1 MVIDGQARYVAGFI
15 VRRLLWTIPILW
27 VVVTIVFFMMR
38 AIGGDPFRRGPMLGL
53 SNVGWVKYGDYQ
65 PPAIRR
71 NQRERYGLDLP
82 WYQQYGNYLR
92 GVATLD
98 FGPSLSY
105 RYVRVNELIRQLA
118 PRSLAL
124 AGLAFVWALALGI
137 PIAVLAALRPGSPF
151 DLLARGFATLG
162 IALPNFFVATLL
174 VYYLAVTLKVLPTS
188 GWTEGWTHKILPS
201 FTLGLLPMA
210 YCVRLLRASMLE
222 TLELDYVRMA
232 RAKGLS
238 TPRVVVRHALR
249 NSLIPLITVSGPMLG
264 YLVTGTFVIEN
275 VFSIPGIARF
285 YVASV
290 LGRDYTVVLG
300 LTVMLAVIIIL
311 ANLVV
316 DILHRVL
323 DPRLRDADAAYAR
336 A

>member
-1 MVIDGQARYVAGFI
+1 MAGFI
-15 VRRLLWTIPILW
+15 LRRVLWTIPILW

-38 AIGGDPFRRGPMLGL
+38 SIGGDPFRRGPLLGL

-92 GVATLD
+92 GVATFD
-98 FGPSLSY
+98 FGPSLSF
-105 RYVRVNELIRQLA
+105 RYVRVNDLIKELA

-124 AGLAFVWALALGI
+124 AGLAFVWAMALGI
-137 PIAVLAALRPGSPF
+137 PIAILAALRPGSAF
-151 DLLARGFATLG
+151 DVAARAFSTIGF
-162 IALPNFFVATLL
+162 ALPNFFVATLL
-174 VYYLAVTLKVLPTS
+174 VFYLSVKLGVLPTS
-188 GWTEGWTHKILPS
+188 GWTAGWKYKILPS
-201 FTLGLLPMA
+201 FTLGLMPMA

-232 RAKGLS
+232 RAKGL
-238 TPRVVVRHALR
+238 TRRTVVVRHALR
-249 NSLIPLITVSGPMLG
+249 NSLLPLLTVSGPLIG

-275 VFSIPGIARF
+275 IFSVPGIARF

-290 LGRDYTVVLG
+290 VARDYTVVMG
-300 LTVMLAVIIIL
+300 LTVMLALLIIL

-323 DPRLRDADAAYAR
+323 DPQIRGPAYAR

>member
-1 MVIDGQARYVAGFI
+1 MAAFVL
-15 VRRLLWTIPILW
+15 RRVLWTIPILW

-38 AIGGDPFRRGPMLGL
+38 SIGGDPFRRGPMLGL
-53 SNVGWVKYGDYQ
+53 SNTGWVKYGDYQ

-82 WYQQYGNYLR
+82 WYRQYANYLR

-105 RYVRVNELIRQLA
+105 RYVRVNDLLKKLA

-124 AGLAFVWALALGI
+124 AGLAFAWALALGI
-137 PIAVLAALRPGSPF
+137 PIAILAALRQGSAF
-151 DLLARGFATLG
+151 DLTARGFATLG
-162 IALPNFFVATLL
+162 LALPNFFVATLL
-174 VYYLAVTLKVLPTS
+174 VYYLSVKLQLLPTS
-188 GWTEGWTHKILPS
+188 GWTDGWANKILPS

-210 YCVRLLRASMLE
+210 YCVRLLRASLLE

-238 TPRVVVRHALR
+238 GPRVVVKHALR
-249 NSLIPLITVSGPMLG
+249 NSLIPLITVSGPLLG

-275 VFSIPGIARF
+275 IFAVPGIARF

-290 LGRDYTVVLG
+290 LARDYPVVLG
-300 LTVMLAVIIIL
+300 LTVILAVLIIL
-311 ANLVV
+311 ANLAV
-316 DILHRVL
+316 DILHRAL

>member
-1 MVIDGQARYVAGFI
+1 MAAFV
-15 VRRLLWTIPILW
+15 VRRVLWTIPILW

-38 AIGGDPFRRGPMLGL
+38 SIGGDPFRRGPMVGL

-65 PPAIRR
+65 PPSIRR

-82 WYQQYGNYLR
+82 WYQQYANYLR
-92 GVATLD
+92 GVARLD

-105 RYVRVNELIRQLA
+105 RYVRVNDLIKELA

-137 PIAVLAALRPGSPF
+137 PIAILAALRPGSAF
-151 DLLARGFATLG
+151 DFAARGLATLG
-162 IALPNFFVATLL
+162 IALPNFFIATLL
-174 VYYLAVTLKVLPTS
+174 VYYLSVKLHVLPTS
-188 GWTEGWTHKILPS
+188 GWTEGWSNKILPS

-210 YCVRLLRASMLE
+210 YCVRLLRASLLE

-238 TPRVVVRHALR
+238 RRRVVVGHALR
-249 NSLIPLITVSGPMLG
+249 NSLLPLVTVLGPLLG

-275 VFSIPGIARF
+275 IFAVPGIARF

-290 LGRDYTVVLG
+290 VGRDYTVVLG
-300 LTVMLAVIIIL
+300 LTVMLAVLIIL
-311 ANLVV
+311 ANLAV

>member
-1 MVIDGQARYVAGFI
+1 VAGFI
-15 VRRLLWTIPILW
+15 VRRVLWTIPILW

-38 AIGGDPFRRGPMLGL
+38 SIGGDPFRRGPLLGL

-65 PPAIRR
+65 PQAIRR

-92 GVATLD
+92 GVATFD
-98 FGPSLSY
+98 YGPSLSY
-105 RYVRVNELIRQLA
+105 RYVRVNDLIKELA

-124 AGLAFVWALALGI
+124 AGLAFIWAMALGI
-137 PIAVLAALRPGSPF
+137 PIAILAALRPGSMF
-151 DLLARGFATLG
+151 DIAARAFSTIGF
-162 IALPNFFVATLL
+162 ALPNFFVATLL
-174 VYYLAVTLKVLPTS
+174 VFYLSVKLGILPTS
-188 GWTEGWTHKILPS
+188 GWTAGWQHKILPS
-201 FTLGLLPMA
+201 FTLGLVPMA
-210 YCVRLLRASMLE
+210 YCVRLLRASLLE

-232 RAKGLS
+232 RAKGLTRRS
-238 TPRVVVRHALR
+238 VVVRHALR
-249 NSLIPLITVSGPMLG
+249 NSLLPLLTVSGPMIG

-275 VFSIPGIARF
+275 LFAVPGIARF

-290 LGRDYTVVLG
+290 LARDYTVVMG
-300 LTVMLAVIIIL
+300 LTVMLALLIIL

-316 DILHRVL
+316 DILHRLL
-323 DPRLRDADAAYAR
+323 DPRMREPAYAR

>member
-1 MVIDGQARYVAGFI
+1 MAAFV
-15 VRRLLWTIPILW
+15 VRRVLWTIPILW

-38 AIGGDPFRRGPMLGL
+38 SIGGDPFRRGPMLGL
-53 SNVGWVKYGDYQ
+53 SGAAWVKYGDYQ

-71 NQRERYGLDLP
+71 NQREKYGLDLP
-82 WYQQYGNYLR
+82 WYRQYANYLR

-105 RYVRVNELIRQLA
+105 RYVRVNDLIKKLA
-118 PRSLAL
+118 PRSLEL
-124 AGLAFVWALALGI
+124 AGLAFLWALVVGI
-137 PIAVLAALRPGSPF
+137 PIAILAALRPGSVF
-151 DLLARGFATLG
+151 DLTARGFATLG
-162 IALPNFFVATLL
+162 LALPNFFVATLL
-174 VYYLAVTLKVLPTS
+174 VYYLAVKLHVLPTS
-188 GWTEGWTHKILPS
+188 GWTDGWTYKVLPS

-210 YCVRLLRASMLE
+210 YCVRLLRASLLE

-238 TPRVVVRHALR
+238 GRRVVGAHALR
-249 NSLIPLITVSGPMLG
+249 NSLLPLITVSGPLLG

-275 VFSIPGIARF
+275 VFAVPGIARF

-290 LGRDYTVVLG
+290 LARDYPVVLG
-300 LTVMLAVIIIL
+300 LTVVLAVLIIL
-311 ANLVV
+311 ANLAV

>member
-1 MVIDGQARYVAGFI
+1 VAGF
-15 VRRLLWTIPILW
+15 VLRRLLWTIPILW

-38 AIGGDPFRRGPMLGL
+38 SIGGDPFRRGPMLGL

-98 FGPSLSY
+98 FGPSFSY
-105 RYVRVNELIRQLA
+105 RYVRVNELIKQLA

-151 DLLARGFATLG
+151 DLFARGFATLG

-174 VYYLAVTLKVLPTS
+174 VYYLAVTLNVLPTS

-238 TPRVVVRHALR
+238 TPRV
-249 NSLIPLITVSGPMLG
+249 
-264 YLVTGTFVIEN
+264 TGTFVIEN
-275 VFSIPGIARF
+275 VFSVPGIARF

>member
-1 MVIDGQARYVAGFI
+1 MAAFVL
-15 VRRLLWTIPILW
+15 RRVLWTIPILW

-38 AIGGDPFRRGPMLGL
+38 SIGGDPFRRGPMLGL
-53 SNVGWVKYGDYQ
+53 SNTGWVKYGDYQ
-65 PPAIRR
+65 PPGIRR

-82 WYQQYGNYLR
+82 WYRQYANYLR

-105 RYVRVNELIRQLA
+105 RYVRVNDLMKQLA

-137 PIAVLAALRPGSPF
+137 PIAILAALRQGSLF
-151 DLLARGFATLG
+151 DLAARGFATLG
-162 IALPNFFVATLL
+162 FALPNFFVATLL
-174 VYYLAVTLKVLPTS
+174 VYYLAVKLQLLPTS
-188 GWTEGWTHKILPS
+188 GWTDGWSHKILPS

-210 YCVRLLRASMLE
+210 YCVRLLRASLLE

-238 TPRVVVRHALR
+238 GRRVVWGHALR
-249 NSLIPLITVSGPMLG
+249 NSLLPLITVSGPLLG
-264 YLVTGTFVIEN
+264 YLVTGTFVVEN
-275 VFSIPGIARF
+275 IFAVPGIARF

-290 LGRDYTVVLG
+290 LARDYPVVLA
-300 LTVMLAVIIIL
+300 LTVILAVLIVA
-311 ANLVV
+311 ANLAV

>member
-1 MVIDGQARYVAGFI
+1 MAGFI
-15 VRRLLWTIPILW
+15 LRRVLWTIPILW

-38 AIGGDPFRRGPMLGL
+38 SIGGDPFRRGPLLGL

-98 FGPSLSY
+98 FGPSLSF
-105 RYVRVNELIRQLA
+105 RYVRVNDLIKELA

-124 AGLAFVWALALGI
+124 AGLAFVWAMGLGI
-137 PIAVLAALRPGSPF
+137 PIAILAALRPGSAF
-151 DLLARGFATLG
+151 DVAARAFSTIGF
-162 IALPNFFVATLL
+162 ALPNFFVATLL
-174 VYYLAVTLKVLPTS
+174 VFYLSVKLGVLPTS
-188 GWTEGWTHKILPS
+188 GWTAGWKYKILPS
-201 FTLGLLPMA
+201 FTLGLVPMA
-210 YCVRLLRASMLE
+210 FCVRLLRASLLE

-232 RAKGLS
+232 RAKGL
-238 TPRVVVRHALR
+238 TRRTVVVRHALR
-249 NSLIPLITVSGPMLG
+249 NSLLPLLTVSGPLIG

-275 VFSIPGIARF
+275 IFSVPGIARF

-290 LGRDYTVVLG
+290 VARDYTVVMG
-300 LTVMLAVIIIL
+300 LTVMLALLIIL

-323 DPRLRDADAAYAR
+323 DPRIQEPAYAR

>member
-1 MVIDGQARYVAGFI
+1 MTAFVL
-15 VRRLLWTIPILW
+15 RRLLWTIPILW
-27 VVVTIVFFMMR
+27 VVVTIAFFMMR
-38 AIGGDPFRRGPMLGL
+38 SIGGDPFRRGPLLGL

-65 PPAIRR
+65 PEAIRR

-92 GVATLD
+92 GVVTLD
-98 FGPSLSY
+98 FGPSLSF
-105 RYVRVNELIRQLA
+105 RYVRVNDLIKELA

-124 AGLAFVWALALGI
+124 AGLAFAWAMLLGI
-137 PIAVLAALRPGSPF
+137 PIAVLAALRPGSLF
-151 DLLARGFATLG
+151 DVIARLFSSVGF
-162 IALPNFFVATLL
+162 ALPNFFVATLL
-174 VYYLAVTLKVLPTS
+174 VYYLSVKLSVLPTS
-188 GWTEGWTHKILPS
+188 GWTESWKHKILPS

-210 YCVRLLRASMLE
+210 YCVRLLRGTLLE
-222 TLELDYVRMA
+222 TLELDYVRLA

-238 TPRVVVRHALR
+238 TTRVVMKHALR
-249 NSLIPLITVSGPMLG
+249 NSLVPLITVAGPMLG

-275 VFSIPGIARF
+275 IFAVPGIARY

-290 LGRDYTVVLG
+290 VGRDYTTVLG
-300 LTVMLAVIIIL
+300 LTVVLAVMIVI

-316 DILHRVL
+316 DVLHRAL
-323 DPRLRDADAAYAR
+323 DPRLREAAYAR